1 MRRRYLVAV
10 LMLATIGGM
19 SSCGDDGSDTRS
31 QVAKAFTEQDVTDYY
46 RRHNEQIQ
54 HCMAAEG
61 FRYVAFRPMAPRE
74 AMGLSAQE
82 FTRRYGFG
90 ISTLIDYEAGSGD
103 PNVVIRAA
111 LPPQERARYDE
122 HRDRC
127 TTQAQERLG
136 LPPNVLA
143 VPNGDEYLDVAPRAQ
158 ADPRVAEA
166 RRHYADCV
174 AGYGFSGTSGEA
186 LQTGIEDRVAPL
198 REAYLT
204 ELQRRHQ
211 RGADTSQTG
220 IDEVLGDEQLASLRQ
235 IQDYELRAAAAD
247 EQCGRHLYPVIEAI
261 HDEYMKEYLNGK

>member
-1 MRRRYLVAV
+1 MTRRYLVAA
-10 LMLATIGGM
+10 LMLAMMVGTSG
-19 SSCGDDGSDTRS
+19 CGDDGSDIRS
-31 QVAKAFTEQDVTDYY
+31 QVAKGFSEQDLTDYY
-46 RRHNEQIQ
+46 RRHNEQIRD
-54 HCMAAEG
+54 CMAAEG
-61 FRYVAFRPMAPRE
+61 FQYIPFRDVTPRE

-90 ISTLIDYEAGSGD
+90 ISTLIDYEARPRD

-111 LPPQERARYDE
+111 LPPEDHARYDE
-122 HRDRC
+122 RRDRC
-127 TTQAQERLG
+127 TTKAQERLG

-166 RRHYADCV
+166 TRHYADCV
-174 AGYGFSGTSGEA
+174 AAYGFSGTSGEA

-198 REAYLT
+198 REAYLA

-220 IDEVLGDEQLASLRQ
+220 VDEVLDGEQMVALRQ
-235 IQDYELRAAAAD
+235 IQEYELRAAVAD
-247 EQCGRHLYPVIEAI
+247 EQCGRHLYPVVEAV
-261 HDEYMKEYLNGK
+261 HDEYLTDYLEGK